1 MVGWEVSDA
10 GADPFPPRYGRWH
23 AGKRKGAAARE
34 APSVART
41 RPPGIRERPAWADG
55 AVWGPFVAGKAGN
68 ASGTKGPWSGK
79 SAGRRKGALSC
90 SAGQP

>member
-1 MVGWEVSDA
+1 MVRWEVSDA

-41 RPPGIRERPAWADG
+41 RPLGIREGQAGPTGQRMGPLWRGRPVMRVERRG
-55 AVWGPFVAGKAGN
+55 LGL
-68 ASGTKGPWSGK
+68 
-79 SAGRRKGALSC
+79 GRAQEEGRGR
-90 SAGQP
+90 